1 MSGAGALTSALL
13 AERENMDMDIE
24 YETFEVE
31 RTLNAARLMSECLIQ
46 EYFEATACN
55 PSTADGRAAMALT
68 FESNRIRAD
77 ILLCAIAK
85 AQRHFNRVKEALD
98 AAEEKARKRGEECG
112 L

>member
-1 MSGAGALTSALL
+1 MTVKDIEGK
-13 AERENMDMDIE
+13 EREYREPNKNMDIE

-31 RTLNAARLMSECLIQ
+31 RTLNAAHLMAGDLTQ
-46 EYFEATACN
+46 EYFDCAACN

-68 FESNRIRAD
+68 FEANRIRAD
-77 ILLCAIAK
+77 ILLCSIAK